1 MSGSGLM
8 SIGTKALT
16 ANYLA
21 LTTIGHN
28 IANANVAGYSRQEVV
43 LTTAQGQYTGAGYVG
58 KGVDVTTVQ
67 RAHDAFL
74 TREAATTRALAAMDA
89 TRFELLQ
96 RLEAAFPLG
105 EAGLGYAAGQFLN
118 ATVDLAARPADTA
131 TRQVV
136 LARAHDA
143 AQAFSAA
150 AGQLGTLQLAVRE
163 DLAAQV
169 AEVNGLAQ
177 QVAQLNQRIAAAGSL
192 GQPPN
197 DLLDQRDR
205 LLASLSEHLQ
215 ISTIGASDGTVAV
228 FVAGG
233 QRLVLGG
240 QAQAL
245 VAVPDPTDASRVALG
260 LTETDGVRLLAES
273 ELGGGAI
280 AGLLRFQ
287 NTDLVDARTQL
298 GRLAAVLADQVN
310 RQQALG
316 LDLGDPPGSG
326 APMFVF
332 GAARVVPNAGNAVD
346 GSGAFIGQVA
356 LTLTDTTRLVAS
368 EYELRAD
375 PSGTP
380 GAWQLTRLA
389 DGLVRTVASGD
400 EVDGFR
406 VDIGVPP
413 PQAGDRY
420 RLQPVSHAADTM
432 RRVLDDPRGVAAAS
446 PVTATAA
453 AANRGTA
460 TIAALRVTDPAID
473 ASRSASITFTN
484 DSGAYAWELRDRG
497 TNALLASGTGSWSA
511 GVPIALNG
519 FELALDGVPK
529 SGDAFAVTRTDFP
542 AANNGNALAY
552 VALRDAALVGRDAG
566 GAGGAT
572 LTDAHAALLANVGVR
587 VQSAESVARTSAT
600 VAQQAQDA
608 KTGQSGVNLDEEA
621 ARLIHFQQSYQAAAK
636 ILQVAQAVFDALL
649 ENA

>member
-1 MSGSGLM
+1 MSGTGLM
-8 SIGTKALT
+8 AIGTKALT

-21 LTTIGHN
+21 LTTTGHN
-28 IANANVAGYSRQEVV
+28 IANANVAGYSRQSVV
-43 LTTAQGQYTGAGYVG
+43 LTPAQGQYTGAGYVG

-74 TREAATTRALAAMDA
+74 AREAGTTRALAAMDA
-89 TRFELLQ
+89 ARLELLQ
-96 RLEAAFPLG
+96 RLEAAFPTG

-118 ATVDLAARPADTA
+118 AMTDLAARPADTA

-143 AQAFSAA
+143 AQAFATA
-150 AGQLGTLQLAVRE
+150 AGQIGTLQLAVRE

-169 AEVNGLAQ
+169 AEVNGIAQ
-177 QVAQLNQRIAAAGSL
+177 QLAQLNQRIAAAGSL

-205 LLASLSEHLQ
+205 LLADLSAHLQ
-215 ISTIGASDGTVAV
+215 ISTIPGDDGSVAV

-233 QRLVLGG
+233 QRLVLGA
-240 QAQAL
+240 QAQPL
-245 VAVPDPTDASRVALG
+245 VAVPDPADASRVALG
-260 LTETDGVRLLAES
+260 LTESDGVRLLQGA

-287 NTDLVDARTQL
+287 DTDLVDARTQL
-298 GRLAAVLADQVN
+298 GRLAAVLADQAN

-316 LDLGDPPGSG
+316 LDLGESPGSG
-326 APMFVF
+326 APIFGF
-332 GAARVVPNAGNAVD
+332 GAARVLPNADNAVD

-356 LTLTDTTRLVAS
+356 LTLTDSTRLVAS

-389 DGLVRTVASGD
+389 DGLTRTVASGD
-400 EVDGFR
+400 VVDGFR

-420 RLQPVSHAADTM
+420 LLQPVSHAADTM

-460 TIAALRVTDPAID
+460 TIAALRVVDPAID
-473 ASRSASITFTN
+473 PERSASISFTD
-484 DSGAYAWELRDRG
+484 DSGAYAWELRDRT
-497 TNALLASGTGSWSA
+497 TNALLASGTGNWSA
-511 GVPIALNG
+511 GAPIALNG
-519 FELALDGVPK
+519 FELSLDGVPR
-529 SGDAFAVTRTDFP
+529 SGDAFAVTRTAYP
-542 AANNGNALAY
+542 AANNGNALAF
-552 VALRDAALVGRDAG
+552 VALRDAALVGRGAAG
-566 GAGGAT
+566 GGASF
-572 LTDAHAALLANVGVR
+572 TDAHATLLASLGVR
-587 VQSAESVARTSAT
+587 VQSAGMAAQTSAA

-608 KTGQSGVNLDEEA
+608 KTAQSGVNLDEEA
-621 ARLIHFQQSYQAAAK
+621 ARLMHYQQSYQAAAK
-636 ILQVAQAVFDALL
+636 ILQVAQTVFDTLL
-649 ENA
+649 ENT